1 MADSLAP
8 RMRRA
13 DVEELAA
20 NGREPLP
27 ALLRCLSLSAVS
39 YAVVDPTGEP
49 LALYGFAPIDAE
61 TGCPW
66 LLGADALV
74 TTRRKWFLR
83 NSQTIMGGGDRI
95 FRRQWNRVDSRNAV
109 HVRWLRWVGCTLEP
123 ARPYGPLGVPFH
135 VFHREAR

>member
-1 MADSLAP
+1 MPHVLAP
-8 RMRRA
+8 RLRRA

-27 ALLRCLSLSAVS
+27 ALLRCLSLSAVAH
-39 YAVVDPTGEP
+39 AVVDAKGDPQ
-49 LALYGFAPIDAE
+49 ALYGFAPIGNE

-66 LLGADALV
+66 LLGSDALV
-74 TTRRKWFLR
+74 TTHRGWFLR
-83 NSQTIMGGGDRI
+83 NSQTIMGGGDRM
-95 FRRQWNRVDSRNAV
+95 FRRVWNRVDSRNAV

-123 ARPYGPLGVPFH
+123 AAPFGPLGLPFH